1 MSQWFRARLVP
12 HRAVACVLLLAMGLW
27 AQGHGFTG
35 SDEHVLR
42 LIVHDENAHAF
53 SAGSVRAPQGVN
65 MHCVLCHLVR
75 SVRVPTVVATV
86 KPSAYVRQLAWRG
99 AAARGVSA
107 FPAAEPPLRS
117 PPVSL

>member
-1 MSQWFRARLVP
+1 MLQWFRTRLVP

-27 AQGHGFTG
+27 AQGHGLAG
-35 SDEHVLR
+35 ADEHVLR

-53 SAGSVRAPQGVN
+53 SAGSMKTPHGVN
-65 MHCVLCHLVR
+65 MHCVLCHLIR
-75 SVRVPTVVATV
+75 TVRVPTLVATV

-99 AAARGVSA
+99 PATGTVSA